1 MEKQSAISVPF
12 GAAAW
17 QILRSAGR
25 YSLKVNSDPELNH
38 GMKRVQ
44 WLCQIKWEARIH
56 PMIALI
62 SLAGFHDQSRPFL
75 F

>member
-1 MEKQSAISVPF
+1 MKM
-12 GAAAW
+12 
-17 QILRSAGR
+17 
-25 YSLKVNSDPELNH
+25 NSHPALNH

-44 WLCQIKWEARIH
+44 LLCQIKWGARIH